1 MKRKISYL
9 LLSMI
14 FMMLAM
20 NNIVYAKSI
29 SVETMP
35 YGPKIEDLKGKDEII
50 KNLENIKRIRAN
62 LIVVAI
68 KESSTNEELQALNKD
83 LESYLNEINK
93 SKRNLEQHKITYKD
107 SFPDVFFAEEI
118 SFIAESYIISI
129 RQQQNLIRQLQLNQE
144 EAKKL
149 FYSGYLI
156 PVYYYLTLG
165 DQMVTYIETY
175 FVIS

>member
-1 MKRKISYL
+1 MKRKISCL
-9 LLSMI
+9 LLSVI
-14 FMMLAM
+14 FMILAM

-68 KESSTNEELQALNKD
+68 KENSTNEELQALNKD

-107 SFPDVFFAEEI
+107 SFPDVFFAEEV

-156 PVYYYLTLG
+156 PIYYYLTLG

>member
-1 MKRKISYL
+1 MKRKISCL
-9 LLSMI
+9 LLSVI

-35 YGPKIEDLKGKDEII
+35 YGAKIEDLKGKDEII

-68 KESSTNEELQALNKD
+68 KESSTNEELQGLNKD

-107 SFPDVFFAEEI
+107 SFPDVFFAEEV

-149 FYSGYLI
+149 FYSGYLV

-165 DQMVTYIETY
+165 DQMVNYIETY

>member
-1 MKRKISYL
+1 MKRKISCL
-9 LLSMI
+9 LLSVI

-35 YGPKIEDLKGKDEII
+35 YGPKIQDLKGKDEII

-68 KESSTNEELQALNKD
+68 KESSTNEELQGLNKD

-107 SFPDVFFAEEI
+107 SFPDVFFAEEV